1 MALTYHLFLSAIF
14 PLTYFH
20 PSSFFLPFPLILSL
34 IPFLSSSYSL
44 FFLSPITFLSS
55 SYSLPFYLPSLFF
68 ISPIPSPLKI
78 IKGVYK
84 YLFRCQY
91 NTIYA

>member
-20 PSSFFLPFPLILSL
+20 SSSSFLPFPPFLSL

-55 SYSLPFYLPSLFF
+55 SHSLSFYLPSLFF
-68 ISPIPSPLKI
+68 LPPIPSLS
-78 IKGVYK
+78 
-84 YLFRCQY
+84 
-91 NTIYA
+91 IYHPFSFFLPSLLL